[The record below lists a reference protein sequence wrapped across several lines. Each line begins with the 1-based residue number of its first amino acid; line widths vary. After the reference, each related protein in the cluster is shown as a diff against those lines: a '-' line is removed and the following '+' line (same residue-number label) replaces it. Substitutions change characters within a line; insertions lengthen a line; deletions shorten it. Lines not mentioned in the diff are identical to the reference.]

1 MGIDSNF
8 EINGADQKKA
18 VDFSPLVNQEKR
30 GVDIGENGTCL
41 KLSGNVWQG
50 ISFNYSVT
58 GNSMMEFEYKSEIEP
73 ELSLIV
79 FDTNKKWPDSSP
91 FLKMSGCMKF
101 KDNFDGD
108 VPPYSG
114 NGEWQKVQVNI
125 GKYLSGSFSKIIFS
139 NDDDRGDVQGDSSYR
154 NVVFYEVLEEV
165 PSQPVKLAAPP
176 VKIPNEVAEV
186 TEQEVK
192 YNPFTSSG
200 GFKVVEPV
208 QIQYTEAS
216 GFLGLI
222 KAEFVHE
229 NDLSVINLSVSGMTA
244 GLTASHANLRSLL
257 KLSTVIDGSN
267 TKLLWKFKTDAS
279 KFAYLA
285 AGETLS
291 LTYTVKSITEL
302 MPDQEINLYVVGTN
316 EEPLVLTKLLH
327 AGMESHLQINN
338 LWTSR
343 PSENEE
349 LSLTMT
355 GPLQEEFIFQLDA
368 TQGIFTFNP
377 DQFKY
382 LQENEI
388 LEFHINRETV
398 QRDRA
403 EEILSVIVI
412 GHRGYMPSIVIDDNR
427 KAKEK
432 FLSFVDYS
440 SEVTNGDALRD
451 ALTVPEK
458 HDDSMVFA
466 FGNCHLEFATRFC
479 AQGYKDEYD
488 DDPRIFTE
496 RTRVEFEEPESLDSS
511 EDDDIRFAG
520 NL

>member
-1 MGIDSNF
+1 MGIDNNF
-8 EINGADQKKA
+8 EINSAEQKKA
-18 VDFSPLVNQEKR
+18 VDFTPLVNQKKR
-30 GVDIGENGTCL
+30 GVDIEEDGSCL

-50 ISFNYSVT
+50 VSFSYSVT
-58 GNSMMEFEYKSEIEP
+58 SNSIMEFEYKSEIEP

-114 NGEWQKVQVNI
+114 NGDWQKVHVNI

-139 NDDDRGDVQGDSSYR
+139 NDDDRGDIQGDSSYR
-154 NVVFYEVLEEV
+154 NVYFYEVPKEAKK
-165 PSQPVKLAAPP
+165 QPVKLEAPP
-176 VKIPNEVAEV
+176 AKITEDTAES
-186 TEQEVK
+186 EEKEVK
-192 YNPFTSSG
+192 FNPFTSSG

-208 QIQYTEAS
+208 QVKYAEAS

-222 KAEFVHE
+222 KAEYVHE

-244 GLTASHANLRSLL
+244 GMTASHANLRSLL
-257 KLSTVIDGSN
+257 KLSTEIDGSN

-291 LTYTVKSITEL
+291 LTFTVKSITEL
-302 MPDQEINLYVVGTN
+302 MPDQEINLYIVGTN

-368 TQGIFTFNP
+368 TKGIFTFDP

-388 LEFHINRETV
+388 LEFHINRETI
-398 QRDRA
+398 QRDRS

-412 GHRGYMPSIVIDDNR
+412 GHKGYMPSIVIDDN
-427 KAKEK
+427 KKDKEK

-440 SEVTNGDALRD
+440 SEVTKGMALCD

-458 HDDSMVFA
+458 HQDSMVFA
-466 FGNCHLEFATRFC
+466 LGRCHLEFATRLC
-479 AQGYKDEYD
+479 SQGYKEEYD

-496 RTRVEFEEPESLDSS
+496 RTRVEFDDRENFDSS
-511 EDDDIRFAG
+511 DEDDILFAG